1 MNPFKPNESWYG
13 RRLIVGL
20 EVGTEFDSGQ
30 REVGKRLKEGKGKRG
45 GRKGGKEERKRERMG
60 KGKVKRDRAR
70 PRK

>member
-30 REVGKRLKEGKGKRG
+30 REVGKRLKEGKGKRERT
-45 GRKGGKEERKRERMG
+45 GR
-60 KGKVKRDRAR
+60 A
-70 PRK
+70 